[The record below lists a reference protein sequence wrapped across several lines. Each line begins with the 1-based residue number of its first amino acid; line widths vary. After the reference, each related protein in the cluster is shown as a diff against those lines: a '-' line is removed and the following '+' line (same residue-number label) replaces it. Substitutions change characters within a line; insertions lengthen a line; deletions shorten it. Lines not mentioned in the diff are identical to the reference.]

1 MSYLR
6 FDKTLMTNLEE
17 SLPKEILRTNR
28 SGAYHCTTIVDCN
41 TRKYHGLLVIPVPEI
56 DDENHVLLSSLDE
69 TVVQHG
75 AEFNLGLHKYQGNNY
90 SPRGHKYIREFECE
104 KVPTTWYRVG
114 GVVLKK
120 EKLFVHHENRILIRY
135 TLVEAH
141 SATTLRLRPFLAFRS
156 VRQYTHE
163 NAQAS
168 RDYQEVDNG
177 IKTCMYAGYPELFMQ
192 LNKKNEFHFQPDWYR
207 GIEYPKEQERG
218 YDFNEDLYVPGY
230 FEVDIKKGESVV
242 FSGGVSEASTR
253 TLKKT
258 FEEEME
264 ERTPRDNFQ
273 HCLINAA
280 HQFLNKQNE
289 ESYILAGY
297 PWFKCRAR
305 DMFIALPG
313 LTLAID
319 EVAKFESV
327 METARKAIH
336 DFINDEPNNLKIY
349 EMEHPDV
356 LLWAVWCIQQYAKM
370 VSRDKCR
377 EKYGQLL
384 EEIMEYLRREN
395 HPNLFLHSNGLL
407 YANGTEKAITW
418 MNSTVNGHPVIPRTG
433 YIVEINALWYN
444 ALCFVGEL
452 VGETGNNNLAETL
465 QTLAEQTGKSFID
478 TFLNEYGYL
487 LDYVDGNMMD
497 WSVRPNMIFTVAFD
511 YSPLDARQKKGV
523 LDVVTKELLTPKGLR
538 SLSPKS
544 GGYNPNYVGP
554 QMQRDYAYHQGTA
567 WPWLAGFYFEAY
579 LRIYK
584 MSALGFIERQLIGY
598 EDEMVSLSALS
609 GITSQLHDAL
619 RERVWLKSGAYL
631 IIQPTE
637 ALTVID
643 VNTGK
648 NIAKKEMQENF
659 LKVNIEAAEEIARQL
674 RLRNISGIV
683 IVDFINLE
691 AKSAE
696 SELLNVFGAALKKDP
711 VPTQIVEMT
720 KLGLVEVTRKKI
732 KKSLRESL
740 S

>member
-17 SLPKEILRTNR
+17 SLPREILRTNR
-28 SGAYHCTTIVDCN
+28 SGAYHCSTIVDCN
-41 TRKYHGLLVIPVPEI
+41 TRKYHGLLVIPIPEL

-69 TVVQHG
+69 TVIQHG
-75 AEFNLGLHKYQGNNY
+75 AELNLGLHKYHGDNF

-114 GVVLKK
+114 GVILKK
-120 EKLFVHHENRILIRY
+120 EKVFVHYENRILIRY
-135 TLVEAH
+135 TLVDAH
-141 SATTLRLRPFLAFRS
+141 SETTLRFRPFLAFRS

-163 NAQAS
+163 NAQAN
-168 RDYQEVDNG
+168 RHYDLVENG
-177 IKTCMYAGYPELFMQ
+177 IKTSMYPGYPELYMQ
-192 LNKKNEFHFQPDWYR
+192 LNKPNEFHFQPDWYR

-230 FEVDIKKGESVV
+230 FEVDIKKGESIV
-242 FSGGVSEASTR
+242 FSGGVSEAGTR
-253 TLKKT
+253 TLKRT
-258 FEEEME
+258 FEEEVE

-280 HQFLNKQNE
+280 HQFLNKQGDE
-289 ESYILAGY
+289 FYILAGY

-305 DMFIALPG
+305 DMFISLPG

-319 EVAKFESV
+319 EVAKFEMV

-336 DFINDEPNNLKIY
+336 DFINDEPDDVKVY

-370 VSRDKCR
+370 VSRDQCR
-377 EKYGQLL
+377 EKYGTLL
-384 EEIMEYLRREN
+384 QDIMEYLRREN

-418 MNSTVNGHPVIPRTG
+418 MNSTANGRPVIPRTG

-444 ALCFVGEL
+444 ALRFTSELLGE
-452 VGETGNNNLAETL
+452 GGNNNLAETL
-465 QTLAEQTGKSFID
+465 NVLAEKTGKAFVD

-523 LDVVTKELLTPKGLR
+523 LDIVTKELLTPKGLR

-584 MSALGFIERQLIGY
+584 MSGIGFVERQLIGY
-598 EDEMVSLSALS
+598 EDEMTSHCIGSIPELFDGNPPFKGRGAVSFAMNVAEILRVLYLLS
-609 GITSQLHDAL
+609 
-619 RERVWLKSGAYL
+619 KY
-631 IIQPTE
+631 
-637 ALTVID
+637 
-643 VNTGK
+643 NY
-648 NIAKKEMQENF
+648 
-659 LKVNIEAAEEIARQL
+659 
-674 RLRNISGIV
+674 
-683 IVDFINLE
+683 
-691 AKSAE
+691 
-696 SELLNVFGAALKKDP
+696 
-711 VPTQIVEMT
+711 
-720 KLGLVEVTRKKI
+720 
-732 KKSLRESL
+732 
-740 S
+740 

>member
-1 MSYLR
+1 MKKFLIYP
-6 FDKTLMTNLEE
+6 F
-17 SLPKEILRTNR
+17 
-28 SGAYHCTTIVDCN
+28 C
-41 TRKYHGLLVIPVPEI
+41 LLI
-56 DDENHVLLSSLDE
+56 
-69 TVVQHG
+69 Q
-75 AEFNLGLHKYQGNNY
+75 FF
-90 SPRGHKYIREFECE
+90 IR
-104 KVPTTWYRVG
+104 
-114 GVVLKK
+114 
-120 EKLFVHHENRILIRY
+120 
-135 TLVEAH
+135 
-141 SATTLRLRPFLAFRS
+141 
-156 VRQYTHE
+156 
-163 NAQAS
+163 
-168 RDYQEVDNG
+168 
-177 IKTCMYAGYPELFMQ
+177 
-192 LNKKNEFHFQPDWYR
+192 
-207 GIEYPKEQERG
+207 
-218 YDFNEDLYVPGY
+218 
-230 FEVDIKKGESVV
+230 
-242 FSGGVSEASTR
+242 
-253 TLKKT
+253 KKT
-258 FEEEME
+258 SVQPVKKKSFEEEME

-336 DFINDEPNNLKIY
+336 DFINDEPNDLKIY

-598 EDEMVSLSALS
+598 EDEMVSHCIGSIPELFDGNPPFKGRGAVSFAMNVAEILRVLYLLS
-609 GITSQLHDAL
+609 
-619 RERVWLKSGAYL
+619 KY
-631 IIQPTE
+631 
-637 ALTVID
+637 
-643 VNTGK
+643 NY
-648 NIAKKEMQENF
+648 
-659 LKVNIEAAEEIARQL
+659 
-674 RLRNISGIV
+674 
-683 IVDFINLE
+683 
-691 AKSAE
+691 
-696 SELLNVFGAALKKDP
+696 
-711 VPTQIVEMT
+711 
-720 KLGLVEVTRKKI
+720 
-732 KKSLRESL
+732 
-740 S
+740 